1 MEQILNDTQDI
12 YPKFWQEYL
21 NSPEN
26 HHLQNDFEQ
35 NNKEIENIPKVT
47 IVYELS
53 LLFDLLIY
61 LTTSVENIY
70 LDNCSSFMDILNTLC
85 IHSSLSRELNFI
97 LVNEFKSKKTDIDIL
112 NEIIEDFIDLTTII
126 TDALDN
132 SKTNNSDANTL
143 STMMELPP
151 EVLNTTQ
158 SNTIKSANISE
169 ELFKRKVE
177 ESKVKAKNLYLKII
191 ANI

>member
-21 NSPEN
+21 NSPDN

-35 NNKEIENIPKVT
+35 SNKEIENIPKVT
-47 IVYELS
+47 IIYELS

-61 LTTSVENIY
+61 LTSSVENIY

-97 LVNEFKSKKTDIDIL
+97 LVNEFKSKKTDIDVL

-126 TDALDN
+126 TDVLDTSKPNN
-132 SKTNNSDANTL
+132 SKENSL
-143 STMMELPP
+143 SSMVELPP
-151 EVLNTTQ
+151 ELLNTNQ